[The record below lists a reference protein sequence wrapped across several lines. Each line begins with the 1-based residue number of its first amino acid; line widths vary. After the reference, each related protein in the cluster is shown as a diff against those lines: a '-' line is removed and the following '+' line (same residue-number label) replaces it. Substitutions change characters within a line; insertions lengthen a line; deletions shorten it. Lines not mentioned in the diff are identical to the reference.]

1 VTTVQVKS
9 NGNLPLKE
17 IVMKKTVIGAIA
29 LASALAV
36 NTASAKET
44 ISAVGSTSVT
54 PLMEYFA
61 ETYMK
66 SNDVFIEVQGV
77 GSSAGVKAA
86 KNGSA
91 DLGMASR
98 NLKSSE
104 EEPSLKKEVI
114 ARDGIAVVVNPK
126 NPLKGLTAEQ
136 VSAIYKG
143 EVTNWKQVGGNDK
156 PIVAITRDTASGTRG
171 AFESIMKLKMK
182 INGKKVSAISQR
194 AQVANGNGG
203 LKTMVASNPYAIGYI
218 SLGTVDSSVHALDID
233 GTAATVANV
242 KNGSYKVARP
252 FLVLYKEGKPSAAT
266 NKFLNWML
274 DADAQAIVDSH
285 GYISVK

>member
-1 VTTVQVKS
+1 
-9 NGNLPLKE
+9 
-17 IVMKKTVIGAIA
+17 MKKTFIGAIA
-29 LASALAV
+29 LFSALSV
-36 NTASAKET
+36 NVATAKET

-54 PLMEYFA
+54 PLMEVFG

-66 SNDVFIEVQGV
+66 SHDVFIEVQGV

-91 DLGMASR
+91 NLGMASR
-98 NLKSSE
+98 DLKASE
-104 EEPSLKKEVI
+104 KEPTLVAEVI

-126 NPLKGLTAEQ
+126 NGVKGLTSEQ
-136 VSAIYKG
+136 ISEIYKG
-143 EVTNWKQVGGNDK
+143 KVTNWKEVGGSDK

-171 AFESIMKLKMK
+171 AFEDIMELKMK

-218 SLGTVDSSVHALDID
+218 SLGTVDSSVHALSVD
-233 GTAATVANV
+233 GVDASVANV

-252 FLVLYKEGKPSAAT
+252 FLVLYKGKPAAET
-266 NKFLNWML
+266 QKFLDWML
-274 DADAQAIVDSH
+274 SADAQKIVDQK
-285 GYISVK
+285 GYISIH